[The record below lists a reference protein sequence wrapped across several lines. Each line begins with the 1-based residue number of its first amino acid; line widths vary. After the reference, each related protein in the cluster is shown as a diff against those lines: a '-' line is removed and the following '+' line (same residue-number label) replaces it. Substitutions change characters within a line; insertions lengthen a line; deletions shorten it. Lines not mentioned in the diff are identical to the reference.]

1 MKSGEKE
8 LENIPIV
15 EESGVK
21 WSKAW
26 EGEKAMLLGTHTPKL
41 DDKGRLFLPAKFRDE
56 LSDGVVITRGQ
67 ERCLYV
73 FPAKEFSAI
82 MEKLRQAPASVKDAR
97 DYMRVMLSGASDETV
112 DKQGRV
118 SLPALLRQYA
128 GLSKEL
134 VIIGVGSRAEIWD
147 AEAWAEYLA
156 KNEESFA
163 NQVEEVIPGLF

>member
-1 MKSGEKE
+1 
-8 LENIPIV
+8 
-15 EESGVK
+15 
-21 WSKAW
+21 
-26 EGEKAMLLGTHTPKL
+26 MLLGTHTPKL

-73 FPAKEFSAI
+73 FPAKEFASI

-147 AEAWAEYLA
+147 SEAWSEYLA

>member
-1 MKSGEKE
+1 
-8 LENIPIV
+8 
-15 EESGVK
+15 
-21 WSKAW
+21 
-26 EGEKAMLLGTHTPKL
+26 MLLGTHTPKL

-73 FPAKEFSAI
+73 FPAKEFASI

-118 SLPALLRQYA
+118 SLPSLLRQYA
-128 GLSKEL
+128 GLTKEL

-147 AEAWAEYLA
+147 AEAWSEYLA